1 MLYSLTELR
10 FHLCSLTWPC
20 QFDVSVSAC
29 FPVCMFARVSTADR
43 NLHFALDHINQILE
57 QWIHNCFHRGL
68 SALHTQGCSVLN
80 SVFTRLNE

>member
-1 MLYSLTELR
+1 MLYSLTEPR

-29 FPVCMFARVSTADR
+29 FPVCMFTTVSTADQNVR
-43 NLHFALDHINQILE
+43 STLDQMNQILE

-68 SALHTQGCSVLN
+68 SALHTQGCGVSN
-80 SVFTRLNE
+80 SVFTRLNV